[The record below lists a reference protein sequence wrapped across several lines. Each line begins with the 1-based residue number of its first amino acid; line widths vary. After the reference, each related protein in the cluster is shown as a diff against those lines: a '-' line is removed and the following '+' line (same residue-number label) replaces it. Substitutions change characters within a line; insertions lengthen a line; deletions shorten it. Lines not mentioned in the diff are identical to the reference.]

1 MMNRQFILLVKYAR
15 HLILMGCFLKK
26 EDGQLHNKLK
36 KLKIEHVKCPE
47 RLQRM
52 TRQDYTISFNH
63 INIP

>member
-36 KLKIEHVKCPE
+36 KIKNRTCKMSGEITIE
-47 RLQRM
+47 
-52 TRQDYTISFNH
+52 
-63 INIP
+63 